1 MFEDSHIPL
10 NKWFYATYVFLSH
23 KKGISSIQLAK
34 DIGVTQKTAW
44 FMLGRIRH
52 NMKDKIQV
60 EFGNLTQIDET
71 YIGGRNKGRVKHN
84 RGRSLKTKIP
94 VVGLVCNG
102 KVRTFVVPNT
112 KAAIL
117 KPLVRTLVEKGST
130 IITDGY
136 YSYKGLC
143 QDYDHKIVDHGSRE
157 YVRDSFHTNTIEG
170 FWSHLKRGIEGVYHW
185 VSKKYLMDYCGEF
198 DFRYNTRTFDDM
210 TRFVMFIESAYKRL
224 KYGELTYP
232 RYAWLWE

>member
-1 MFEDSHIPL
+1 MQRHGSHIRGAEHQSGNPQTVGE
-10 NKWFYATYVFLSH
+10 N
-23 KKGISSIQLAK
+23 
-34 DIGVTQKTAW
+34 IGRER
-44 FMLGRIRH
+44 L
-52 NMKDKIQV
+52 
-60 EFGNLTQIDET
+60 
-71 YIGGRNKGRVKHN
+71 
-84 RGRSLKTKIP
+84 
-94 VVGLVCNG
+94 
-102 KVRTFVVPNT
+102 
-112 KAAIL
+112 
-117 KPLVRTLVEKGST
+117 
-130 IITDGY
+130 DGY